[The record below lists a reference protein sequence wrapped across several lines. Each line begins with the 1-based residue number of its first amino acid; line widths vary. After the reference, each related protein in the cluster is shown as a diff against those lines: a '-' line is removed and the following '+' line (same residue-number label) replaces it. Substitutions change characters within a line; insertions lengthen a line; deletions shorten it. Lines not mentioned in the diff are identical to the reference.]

1 MFKPIAWAMIDE
13 DGQFI
18 DAIHPDEH
26 ARIEGDYKHPVY
38 IASQQPTIDKSAAIR
53 IATAL
58 GWEPKR
64 EPPTPREVKDTLRA
78 TGLLTNSQAWDVAEE
93 VMKLLATH
101 GIKEKNT

>member
-26 ARIEGDYKHPVY
+26 AIKEGDYTV
-38 IASQQPTIDKSAAIR
+38 
-53 IATAL
+53 AL
-58 GWEPKR
+58 YREPQPKR
-64 EPPTPREVKDTLRA
+64 EPPTTREVKDVLRA

-93 VMKLLATH
+93 VMKLLAAH
-101 GIKEKNT
+101 GIKENT

>member
-64 EPPTPREVKDTLRA
+64 EWVGLTEAQCGFLWKVGMTPFEYYQAIEVKL
-78 TGLLTNSQAWDVAEE
+78 
-93 VMKLLATH
+93 
-101 GIKEKNT
+101 KELNT